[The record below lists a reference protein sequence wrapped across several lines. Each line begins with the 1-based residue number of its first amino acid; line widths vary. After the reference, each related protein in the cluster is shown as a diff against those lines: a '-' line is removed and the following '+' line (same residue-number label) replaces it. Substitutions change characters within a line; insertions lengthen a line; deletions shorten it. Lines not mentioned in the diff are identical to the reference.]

1 MKDYN
6 VHLTLIDRII
16 LDSYKVLLEGLA
28 EYMGSGYEMVLHS
41 LEDTEHS
48 VIKIINGHHTGRTE
62 GMPITDLA
70 LQMLEQIKKEGE
82 KGSISYFTKNKK
94 GEPLKSTTIVV
105 RGEESR
111 IIGLLCI
118 NFYLNTSFSEILSG
132 FIPDIT
138 SRAQVKTETFASN
151 LDELIYSKVSEVRNE
166 VMEDDQILPS
176 LKNKEIINILCQQGV
191 FTLKDAVVKVA
202 EYLDIS
208 KNTVYMHIRN
218 AGPVTEKKNE

>member
-16 LDSYKVLLEGLA
+16 LDSYKVLLEGMA
-28 EYMGSGYEMVLHS
+28 DYMGSGYEMVLHS

-70 LQMLEQIKKEGE
+70 LQMLEEIKKEGE
-82 KGSISYFTKNKK
+82 KGYISYFTKNKK

-111 IIGLLCI
+111 IIGPAL
-118 NFYLNTSFSEILSG
+118 
-132 FIPDIT
+132 
-138 SRAQVKTETFASN
+138 
-151 LDELIYSKVSEVRNE
+151 
-166 VMEDDQILPS
+166 
-176 LKNKEIINILCQQGV
+176 
-191 FTLKDAVVKVA
+191 
-202 EYLDIS
+202 
-208 KNTVYMHIRN
+208 H
-218 AGPVTEKKNE
+218 